1 MLGFRGR
8 IINLV
13 LFHHLVVERFHY
25 FCLPNS
31 WTSLQIVLLNKSFLQ
46 FTQFS

>member
-25 FCLPNS
+25 FFFFTNS
-31 WTSLQIVLLNKSFLQ
+31 WTSLQIVFIPMCI
-46 FTQFS
+46 